1 MRANLLDAFTSATT
15 QDDLTLLRGFVS
27 GTVSPDQ
34 ISEAARNSIE
44 EARRNSGLTGRDG
57 DLSSAANEIM
67 TRMSAQL
74 DARERQ
80 AAEQLRIQQVAG
92 GAGNPSSREDRAA
105 ADTAIGNWYFS
116 ATGERLPSDFFT
128 SPEYI
133 NDANLN
139 ELMRFVGTT
148 PGFMP
153 QSMLN
158 AFESI
163 ARGNLASRPGYDP
176 ATVLAHWSNMRTI
189 DVNGVVFRNSA
200 ISALSESDIAILDL
214 MNDSVPFFGVDG
226 FGEAYRNAQMTMN
239 SPEFQGQISA
249 QLGGSTLP
257 NWLSEN
263 VPAYNELNS
272 GQRASIQGVAAT
284 LLSMSRV
291 SPQMGSGE
299 RWLTDRIETHLDRML
314 PDSGGVVVAYDS
326 NGFSSTRSQFTLEAV
341 LGRDADAFKTYALN
355 NISEFAPTAPAVF
368 ARGSAASEG
377 PIALTARTI
386 STGLGFARPQPY
398 SFLVPFG
405 RSPDGGV
412 TYYVHM
418 FDPETAQTRRVLR
431 EDEGNRNA
439 PLIIS
444 TAEPAFRSMIEAP
457 DYLSVA
463 RDRRA
468 LIDRF
473 QTESGSYLGVE

>member
-1 MRANLLDAFTSATT
+1 
-15 QDDLTLLRGFVS
+15 
-27 GTVSPDQ
+27 
-34 ISEAARNSIE
+34 
-44 EARRNSGLTGRDG
+44 
-57 DLSSAANEIM
+57 
-67 TRMSAQL
+67 
-74 DARERQ
+74 
-80 AAEQLRIQQVAG
+80 
-92 GAGNPSSREDRAA
+92 
-105 ADTAIGNWYFS
+105 
-116 ATGERLPSDFFT
+116 
-128 SPEYI
+128 
-133 NDANLN
+133 
-139 ELMRFVGTT
+139 MRFVGTT

-163 ARGNLASRPGYDP
+163 ARGNLAPRPGYDP

-189 DVNGVVFRNSA
+189 DVNGTVFRNSA

-226 FGEAYRNAQMTMN
+226 FAEAYRNAQMTIN
-239 SPEFQGQISA
+239 SPEFRGQISE

-291 SPQMGSGE
+291 APQMGSGE
-299 RWLTDRIETHLDRML
+299 GWLTNRLETHLDRML
-314 PDSGGVVVAYDS
+314 PDSGGVVVTYDS
-326 NGFSSTRSQFTLEAV
+326 NGFSSTRSNLALEAV
-341 LGRDADAFKTYALN
+341 LGRDADIFKTYALN
-355 NISEFAPTAPAVF
+355 NISEFAPSAPAVF
-368 ARGSAASEG
+368 SRASAAGEG
-377 PIALTARTI
+377 TIALTARVI
-386 STGLGFARPQPY
+386 STGFGFARPQPY

-431 EDEGNRNA
+431 EDGDNRGA

-463 RDRRA
+463 RGRRA